1 MVEVDGHLHVQ
12 VQEDKC
18 QRAIFSMLRRLDL
31 NVKHLVNDSAFYT
44 NIGTLRKL
52 QPAHVLTILFVHS
65 TIKIYFFTNFV
76 RSVAGTYTDKN
87 CFWKTLYTAFHIS
100 NTKLCRVCC
109 KLKNMMKTSAAAGFF
124 STESKVAKNIHQS
137 WYQF

>member
-31 NVKHLVNDSAFYT
+31 NVKHLVNDSAFHT

-65 TIKIYFFTNFV
+65 TIKIYFLLILSGLWLALTPIKIAFGKRFTLLFISVTPNCVVFV
-76 RSVAGTYTDKN
+76 VS
-87 CFWKTLYTAFHIS
+87 
-100 NTKLCRVCC
+100 
-109 KLKNMMKTSAAAGFF
+109 
-124 STESKVAKNIHQS
+124 
-137 WYQF
+137 